1 MNPDDAGGHGAPPRP
16 YLVLVNQLGTHALW
30 PGGCDAPVGW
40 PIAHGPAV
48 RSECLD
54 FIRRSPSPGRV
65 TSQPASAA

>member
-1 MNPDDAGGHGAPPRP
+1 MNPDDVGNHGAPPRP
-16 YLVLVNQLGTHALW
+16 YLVLVNQLGTHTLW
-30 PGGCDAPVGW
+30 PGVYDTPVGW

-65 TSQPASAA
+65 TPLLAPAA